1 VRTVYGVILVS
12 GVARSFL
19 QPARQAL
26 SSEIVPRTVLAN
38 AITWRSTTWQAAA
51 VGGPALGG
59 LLYGLSGP
67 PTAYAVDTVLM
78 VGALLAFAGVR
89 PHPERV
95 AARTAGEQLPV
106 VRSLVEGVQFMRT
119 QPVILGART
128 LDLFSV
134 LFGGATPCC
143 PSSPTRS
150 GRR

>member
-1 VRTVYGVILVS
+1 
-12 GVARSFL
+12 
-19 QPARQAL
+19 
-26 SSEIVPRTVLAN
+26 
-38 AITWRSTTWQAAA
+38 
-51 VGGPALGG
+51 
-59 LLYGLSGP
+59 
-67 PTAYAVDTVLM
+67 M

-119 QPVILGART
+119 QPVILGAMT

-134 LFGGATPCC
+134 LFGGATACC

-150 GRR
+150 CTSAREGLGVLRAAPAGGAV